1 MRVQSTLEASTL
13 TGVSSCRKILGALA
27 PAHGLLCFTFIQFG
41 FARYAAVWL
50 GATHM
55 AHLV

>member
-1 MRVQSTLEASTL
+1 MQSTLEASTL